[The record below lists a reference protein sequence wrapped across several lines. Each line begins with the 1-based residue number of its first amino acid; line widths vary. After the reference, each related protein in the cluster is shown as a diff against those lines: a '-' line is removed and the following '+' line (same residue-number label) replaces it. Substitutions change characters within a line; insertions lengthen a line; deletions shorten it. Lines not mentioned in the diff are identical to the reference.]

1 MTRKTPFEENREAF
15 VLWLINN
22 EKLLTAVAK
31 DYASRCRRIEKHIA
45 SDLDFMLSKES
56 NFVNLS
62 KLINQYS
69 LNQSATKTSA
79 YSLNATLR
87 SAAKKYGV
95 FRYPELTEAYRK
107 RVYYHY

>member
-1 MTRKTPFEENREAF
+1 MLTMFEENREQF
-15 VLWLINN
+15 VLWLINH
-22 EKLLTAVAK
+22 EKLLSVVAK
-31 DYASRCRRIEKHIA
+31 DYASRCARIEKNIV

-69 LNQSATKTSA
+69 LNQSTTKTSA
-79 YSLNATLR
+79 YSLNGTLR

-95 FRYPELTEAYRK
+95 FKYPELTEAYRK

>member
-1 MTRKTPFEENREAF
+1 MLGLKLFYDKTP
-15 VLWLINN
+15 V
-22 EKLLTAVAK
+22 TVT
-31 DYASRCRRIEKHIA
+31 
-45 SDLDFMLSKES
+45 

-69 LNQSATKTSA
+69 LNQSTSITSA
-79 YSLNATLR
+79 YSLNGTLR

-95 FRYPELTEAYRK
+95 FKYPELTEAYRK